1 VTKQYSKYFFSI
13 GSHDTL
19 MILVSANGF
28 TETTTIIRLGQC
40 HCHWKHFFWKQKK
53 ISL

>member
-1 VTKQYSKYFFSI
+1 MFSI

-28 TETTTIIRLGQC
+28 TWWTANNNHNID
-40 HCHWKHFFWKQKK
+40 
-53 ISL
+53 